1 MKKVAVIDYGSGN
14 IHSIISAC
22 KKVDLNVIVSD
33 RNDVIMS
40 SCGIILPGVGAFADA
55 MKKIRHKK
63 LDIIIKNFV
72 NTGKPLMGI
81 CLGMQL
87 LFDLSYEQKKT
98 KGLGL
103 IAGDVRPLYKLN
115 NNLNIGWY
123 KIIFSIKNKILN
135 NISDNSKMYFVHSY
149 ICNPKD
155 KKVIITK
162 TKVNDVYFCSSLNYK
177 NLYGFQFHPEKSSE
191 MGLQLYYNFK
201 KICNINY

>member
-14 IHSIISAC
+14 LHSIISAC
-22 KKVDLNVIVSD
+22 KKVDLNVVVTD
-33 RNDVIMS
+33 RKSVIMS
-40 SCGIILPGVGAFADA
+40 SSGIILPGVGAFADA

-87 LFDLSYEQKKT
+87 LFDISYEQKKT

-103 IAGDVRPLYKLN
+103 IAGDVCPLNKLN

-123 KIIFSIKNKILN
+123 KIILSIKNKILT

-162 TKVNDVYFCSSLNYK
+162 TKANNVYFCSSLNYK
-177 NLYGFQFHPEKSSE
+177 NLYGFQFHPEKSST
-191 MGLQLYYNFK
+191 MGLQLYFNYK
-201 KICNINY
+201 KICNIN